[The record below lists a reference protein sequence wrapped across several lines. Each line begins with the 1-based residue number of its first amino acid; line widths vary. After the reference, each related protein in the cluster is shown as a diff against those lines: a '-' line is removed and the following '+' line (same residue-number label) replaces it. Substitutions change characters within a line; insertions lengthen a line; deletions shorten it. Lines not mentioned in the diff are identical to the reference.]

1 MSKYSLKNLL
11 QESPKVGDIFDAY
24 SNRLYGMIDPVGYS
38 RDNFEDFS
46 SGHMH
51 KYGSTDSAAVW
62 LEDKENMKSLPVP
75 IREGIE
81 DVYGSSWVQQVSFKR
96 AIDQFFNEY
105 PELAQTF
112 YGIDDVDPQMVRDAG
127 YEEEAAYWEKVLEE
141 TKMSLI
147 YTDFEVRFGTSIKT
161 NFDRDPNSIYVYV
174 YSQLYDLGDVGRDYE
189 EPLIEVD
196 LGKTYNNIDSPEAL
210 EAAIT
215 EFQTELVPKFMAGE
229 KPSNTTLNEAVE
241 VSKKPINED
250 LRVLSRY
257 EGLLND
263 VASYP
268 LHYVDLQDSLE
279 RDMISDI
286 LDSGINQNTDAVIT
300 YVGKTVAEHLN
311 KLDRKAGFI
320 DKQGRPETDEG
331 YFTMVGSDFYEEL
344 GIFVDSNEW
353 DIYTSEG
360 LLDAYTLTGDQVDD
374 VIQAGELDKLSE
386 QEDDIEAEQ
395 DYYDPS
401 FTLIDLE
408 IENAVEELMPI
419 GGVEDYGSD
428 DDVEELASGDGSARY
443 ADGAYKGTSVS
454 NLDLAFEYGTP
465 TRDSDEKVRI
475 TYDQIREYAHDLAV
489 IELGQDAEHR
499 EVWTDLSGDP
509 DLITYGELMDIA
521 DAMEEGDPERAKK
534 YENAAERLDGFE
546 SEYINNDE
554 GYYLYYEV
562 EIAHFTKDNT
572 SNETGKPMLK
582 FYADITDRY
591 SKAFASKAIIKTF
604 ESEEELQKALEEGS
618 LEIEKWFDGEE
629 TEEVK
634 ELNEGIEDDIYELI
648 KKETQENITPGFNNP
663 EEDFE
668 SSLYNDYSDVLV
680 SEKYNIPFRD
690 YIDGTFSLPKEFETN
705 TIEELYIKFYKQAE
719 QDVFSD
725 IENYLPRDRSNDFT
739 GIEDELGD
747 MFISGDLRDIDPE
760 LYAEIS
766 NTIEEEADN
775 YSLESGVGR
784 SFNAFIDNDKKRIEF
799 VASVIVDPL
808 YKGIERTKE
817 INLTFDQADKIPEVI
832 QQMDDWLQG
841 K

>member
-11 QESPKVGDIFDAY
+11 QESTKVEDIFDAY
-24 SNRLYGMIDPVGYS
+24 SNKLYGMIDPVGYS
-38 RDNFEDFS
+38 RDNFEDIS
-46 SGHMH
+46 SGNIH

-81 DVYGSSWVQQVSFKR
+81 DVYESSWIQEVSFKK
-96 AIDQFFNEY
+96 AKDEFFNEY
-105 PELAQTF
+105 PELDQMF

-127 YEEEAAYWEKVLEE
+127 YEEEAAYWEQNLEDH
-141 TKMSLI
+141 KLSRI

-161 NFDRDPNSIYVYV
+161 NFDGDPNSIYVYV
-174 YSQLYDLGDVGRDYE
+174 YSQLYDYE
-189 EPLIEVD
+189 DLLIEVD
-196 LGKTYNNIDSPEAL
+196 LGETYNNIDSPEAL

-229 KPSNTTLNEAVE
+229 KPSNITLNEAVDA
-241 VSKKPINED
+241 SKEPINED
-250 LRVLSRY
+250 MGDLSRY
-257 EGLLND
+257 EGLLNS

-279 RDMISDI
+279 QDMISDI
-286 LDSGINQNTDAVIT
+286 LDSGINQDTDAVIT
-300 YVGKTVAEHLN
+300 YVGKTVEEYLN

-344 GIFVDSNEW
+344 GISINVDEW

-386 QEDDIEAEQ
+386 QKDVIEAEQ
-395 DYYDPS
+395 DDYDPS
-401 FTLIDLE
+401 FTLIQLE
-408 IENAVEELMPI
+408 IEYALEELMTISSIQNNGDQEVEEL
-419 GGVEDYGSD
+419 S
-428 DDVEELASGDGSARY
+428 SGDGTIRY
-443 ADGAYKGTSVS
+443 ADGGYKGYSFSDLSTA
-454 NLDLAFEYGTP
+454 LDYGTP
-465 TRDSDEKVRI
+465 TQESDEDLQKA
-475 TYDQIREYAHDLAV
+475 YDELVEFYHEKAV
-489 IELGQDAEHR
+489 KDIGKDEEHN

-509 DLITYGELMDIA
+509 DMITYEQLTDIA
-521 DAMEEGDPERAKK
+521 DAIYEDDPERSKK
-534 YENAAERLDGFE
+534 YESAADAVSYLDE
-546 SEYINNDE
+546 EYVRDDD
-554 GYYLYYEV
+554 GYLLMYEV
-562 EIAHFTKDNT
+562 EITHFTKDNR

-582 FYADITDRY
+582 FYADISSD
-591 SKAFASKAIIKTF
+591 SKVFAAKVIIKTF
-604 ESEEELQKALEEGS
+604 ESEEELEKALEEGS
-618 LEIEKWFDGEE
+618 IEIEKWFDGEE
-629 TEEVK
+629 NVGRRGIKE
-634 ELNEGIEDDIYELI
+634 ELNEGREDDIYELV
-648 KKETQENITPGFNNP
+648 KKETQKNITPGFNNP
-663 EEDFE
+663 EEEFE
-668 SSLYNDYSDVLV
+668 SSPYNEYSDVLV
-680 SEKYNIPFRD
+680 SEKFNIPFRD
-690 YIDGTFSLPKEFETN
+690 YLDGTLSLPKEFETN
-705 TIEELYIKFYKQAE
+705 VIEELYIIFYKVAE

-725 IENYLPRDRSNDFT
+725 IENYIPRSNEFI
-739 GIEDELGD
+739 GIEDELGA
-747 MFISGDLRDIDPE
+747 MFISGDLKDIDPE

-766 NTIEEEADN
+766 NIVEEEADN

-799 VASVIVDPL
+799 VASVSVDPL
-808 YKGIERTKE
+808 YKDIERKKE